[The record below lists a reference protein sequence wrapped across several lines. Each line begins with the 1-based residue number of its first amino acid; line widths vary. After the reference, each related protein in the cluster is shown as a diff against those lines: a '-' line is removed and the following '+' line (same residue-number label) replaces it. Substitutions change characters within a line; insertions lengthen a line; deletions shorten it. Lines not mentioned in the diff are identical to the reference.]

1 MFPIFEIV
9 LMHLSRIKH
18 NLMMIKFLK
27 YSKGIF
33 GQSSDWLKFETAN
46 GNGDNDT
53 SVKIDF
59 ASLLKSFCMFIL

>member
-1 MFPIFEIV
+1 MVIMF
-9 LMHLSRIKH
+9 R
-18 NLMMIKFLK
+18 K

-59 ASLLKSFCMFIL
+59 ASLLESFCMFIL